1 MRFALITTLAASEA
15 ADVLGLNTGQTATWE
30 GVTLDASSVI
40 VKYTWGGDAN
50 LDGARLRHRM
60 SPRFRLKSAESD
72 VIQDANLDGTIDGG
86 DYGIIDNM
94 VQLQGIVF

>member
-50 LDGARLRHRM
+50 LDG
-60 SPRFRLKSAESD
+60 
-72 VIQDANLDGTIDGG
+72 TIDGG